1 MQNNVVE
8 NIRLDVNRVKNK
20 AAIYVRMGDT
30 LTRTLHFTIAN
41 NGTLYDLKN
50 LIFAEI
56 LIKRPDGSE
65 ADNELVMY
73 SNELHYTLR
82 TGDTSVLG
90 ESVCQI
96 KLTFEDG
103 AIVISPE
110 FSLYVSKSVVDQ
122 NSIKTENSYSALGQ
136 VLASA
141 KEYAQTAQD
150 ASQLSENIE
159 QRIELTKENIEQMES
174 EISQS
179 KNETLNAAEKCKN
192 NTESVQE
199 NRNFVEGC
207 VSTIEEYKTA
217 IENSLLSAKENN
229 KKTAES
235 VEKASDLCA
244 EAFGLVDKANTT
256 ADNVKQLE
264 ESAKNASMAASDAQ
278 LSAKDSQEKAAE
290 SEVNA
295 KESQKSAK
303 ESEQIATEC
312 REQILEKVGEA
323 EKNLSDTS
331 DLMGKVESNS
341 AIAKASADIST
352 KASKAAE
359 AYAKYA
365 KEMSESANDS
375 KLAAAQSEEK
385 VKESENAVKE
395 LHESVAESQQSVL
408 EYKDQVFEKID
419 AAEKNLNSTEI
430 LMEKVKNESD
440 IAVRAEQ
447 NSKQS
452 ELNAQKAAQSCSN
465 DVLSAKQSAESSK
478 ENAMFAKSYAVG
490 ETETRENEN
499 TDNAKYYYEKIKQ
512 LSDGLAGSLLPMGT
526 IAFEKLADVEK
537 KSGYMYNISNEFDT
551 DETFKEG
558 SSVHYP
564 AGTNVY
570 YTHDGYWDCLA
581 GQNVT
586 GIRGEMEDDFQQGN
600 VVITK
605 KSLGLDR
612 VENKPISEQIPDI
625 TEFSERSEITKGDS
639 IDVIIGKIVKLFN
652 DLKAVAFSANYKDLY
667 DTPPIPGK
675 LSELENDSGYQKTDT
690 WKQNTSSSEG
700 YVLSGKG
707 QANKVW
713 KTDDK
718 GNPGW
723 REDEDTQ
730 YTNMDLGQ
738 GYLVCSTTGTD
749 KEIIN
754 DDFKLS
760 SNGICV
766 IRFEEDVPTN
776 ATLNIN
782 GSGAKPMYSQSEF
795 ITDGLIMAGD
805 TALFIYD
812 GSYYR
817 LIAVDS
823 MVAAVQTIGYPVKR

>member
-50 LIFAEI
+50 LILAEI

-150 ASQLSENIE
+150 ASQQSENIE
-159 QRIELTKENIEQMES
+159 QRIELTKENIEQMEND
-174 EISQS
+174 IAQS
-179 KNETLNAAEKCKN
+179 KDETLNAAEKCKN
-192 NTESVQE
+192 NAESVQE

-207 VSTIEEYKTA
+207 ASTIEEYKTA
-217 IENSLLSAKENN
+217 IENSLLSAEENN

-235 VEKASDLCA
+235 VEKVSDLCA
-244 EAFGLVDKANTT
+244 DAYGLVEKANTT

-278 LSAKDSQEKAAE
+278 LSAKDWQEKAAE
-290 SEVNA
+290 SEVN
-295 KESQKSAK
+295 AK

-341 AIAKASADIST
+341 AIAKNSADIST

-375 KLAAAQSEEK
+375 KLAAAQAEEK
-385 VKESENAVKE
+385 VKESENAVRE
-395 LHESVAESQQSVL
+395 LHERVTESQQSVL
-408 EYKDQVFEKID
+408 EHKDQVFEKID

-440 IAVRAEQ
+440 IAVSAEQ

-499 TDNAKYYYEKIKQ
+499 TDNAKYYYEKVKQ

-526 IAFEKLADVEK
+526 IVFEKLADVEK

-667 DTPPIPGK
+667 DTPLIPGK

-766 IRFEEDVPTN
+766 VRFEEDVPTN

-782 GSGAKPMYSQSEF
+782 GSGAKPIYYQSEF

-812 GSYYR
+812 ESYYR